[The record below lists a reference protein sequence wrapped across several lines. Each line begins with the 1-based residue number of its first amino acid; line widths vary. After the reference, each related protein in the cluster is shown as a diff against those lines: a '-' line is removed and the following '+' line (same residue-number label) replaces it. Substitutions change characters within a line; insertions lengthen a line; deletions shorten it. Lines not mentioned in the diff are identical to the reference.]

1 MLSGCKYFVNVE
13 WECSFWL
20 VSACVSVKEGRSRDS
35 LKSVCRCVFMIRS
48 VQISDSVDK
57 SSVEEFGGLY
67 AIS

>member
-35 LKSVCRCVFMIRS
+35 LRFVCHCVFMIRS
-48 VQISDSVDK
+48 VQILDLVDR
-57 SSVEEFGGLY
+57 SGVEEFGGLY